1 MSAEFEV
8 TITDKDMFR
17 FNLYH
22 AYHGFQGIIATLVG
36 IWVLAMAG
44 LTFGQVG
51 MGYTVLYIFLGIL
64 FLVYV
69 PGNLYL
75 RSKKQVASS
84 DVLRNALHYKI
95 DDTGVHVS
103 QGGQTA
109 DLEWKQIY
117 KMVSTKNQLL
127 IYSSRLNAYIIP
139 KEAIGEQYQSVL
151 GLAISHLEGFRLKM
165 NPFDAQ

>member
-51 MGYTVLYIFLGIL
+51 MGYTVLYMFRET
-64 FLVYV
+64 FTSA
-69 PGNLYL
+69 P
-75 RSKKQVASS
+75 K
-84 DVLRNALHYKI
+84 
-95 DDTGVHVS
+95 
-103 QGGQTA
+103 
-109 DLEWKQIY
+109 
-117 KMVSTKNQLL
+117 
-127 IYSSRLNAYIIP
+127 SR
-139 KEAIGEQYQSVL
+139 
-151 GLAISHLEGFRLKM
+151 
-165 NPFDAQ
+165 